1 MSKTIVV
8 KIGGSTWDSRDAAL
22 DDIVALQ
29 REGHRI
35 AVVHGGG
42 EMVSRWLAAQGV
54 ESRFVDGVRETGEDA
69 LPVAVAVLAGLVNK
83 QLVAGINALGGRAAG
98 LSGAD
103 GACIVARRRPELG
116 FVGEIERVDA
126 ALLTSLLDGGYMP
139 VIAPIGVEGA
149 QLLNIN
155 ADTVAGEVAVALKA
169 DLLAFLTDV
178 AGVLDS
184 EGRTLERLSAPDVK
198 SLTRNGTISRGMLPK
213 VEACLKASAAGCA
226 ALIVDGRREGALR
239 AALEGRIAGTR
250 IG

>member
-1 MSKTIVV
+1 LSKTIVV